1 MGNIYSRQRQKTL
14 FQAVKLSSYALTCPA
29 LFYLACKLRTK
40 STPPVPNSFI
50 AHIDIAFM
58 QKVFYISQR
67 EWKPHIQHNC
77 KLDDLGAGFE
87 IAEK

>member
-1 MGNIYSRQRQKTL
+1 M
-14 FQAVKLSSYALTCPA
+14 
-29 LFYLACKLRTK
+29 
-40 STPPVPNSFI
+40 PPVPNRFI

-87 IAEK
+87 IAEGYYCGHG